1 MKKALLFFVLL
12 FTAGFVSAQDCQVDS
27 SLLQTGGLLSPIPY
41 SDQNPQYNLAVA
53 CVGSAYNQSVTVN
66 VPATFSG
73 FPIDSVGIAAS
84 GAIGNL
90 PAGLQ
95 YTCEPPNCIFYP
107 GTLGCILMYGTPS
120 ASNPAPDTLDLTIT
134 ATVYTPL
141 IDIPIGFPG
150 QAAPGN
156 HYYLI
161 LNQAGNCSSAATEP
175 AGVISSLKSAPNP
188 FGVQTTIEVVSA
200 EAGQFQFEVFD
211 LLGQRVFFEN
221 VRLVEGSNTFTFDA
235 GDLANGSYFYSIGN
249 GQGKMSKMFVVA
261 R

>member
-1 MKKALLFFVLL
+1 MKKALLLFFSLC
-12 FTAGFVSAQDCQVDS
+12 TATFVFSQDCQVDS
-27 SLLQTGGLLSPIPY
+27 SLLQSGGLLSPIPY

-53 CVGSAYNQSVTVN
+53 CVGSSYTESVTVN

-95 YTCEPPNCIFYP
+95 YSCEPPNCVFYP

-120 ASNPAPDTLDLTIT
+120 AANAAPDTLDLTIT
-134 ATVYTPL
+134 ATVFTPL

-161 LNQAGNCSSAATEP
+161 LNEAGNCATNASDLNSP
-175 AGVISSLKSAPNP
+175 VSSLKSVPNP
-188 FGVQTTIEVVSA
+188 FSTQTYIEVESRN
-200 EAGQFQFEVFD
+200 GGMFQFEVFD
-211 LLGQRVFFEN
+211 LLGQRVYREDI
-221 VRLVEGSNTFTFDA
+221 RLVEGSNRFTFEA
-235 GDLANGSYFYSIGN
+235 GDLANGTYFYTVGN
-249 GQGKMSKMFVVA
+249 REGKTTKMFVVSK
-261 R
+261 